1 MKALFVLLIAVSWTV
16 VSLESIELEFELE
29 QEISSGED
37 VPLLYLGKS
46 TLSRQMNGDS
56 TVRDVITAKS
66 KDVTRWP
73 HHK

>member
-29 QEISSGED
+29 QEISSGGD

-56 TVRDVITAKS
+56 TVRDVIMARS
-66 KDVTRWP
+66 KDVTRWS